1 MVELAALYYQ
11 KQQLLSTDYI
21 QQEMEAEINVSSQS
35 WMSSRSSLVLNIY
48 KLTLTIKQSKAGEVL
63 MTLTNSSDPSGV
75 CEK

>member
-35 WMSSRSSLVLNIY
+35 
-48 KLTLTIKQSKAGEVL
+48 
-63 MTLTNSSDPSGV
+63 
-75 CEK
+75 

>member
-48 KLTLTIKQSKAGEVL
+48 KLTFTIKRSRAGEVL
-63 MTLTNSSDPSGV
+63 VILTNSSDQSGV

>member
-48 KLTLTIKQSKAGEVL
+48 KLTFTIKRSRAGEVL
-63 MTLTNSSDPSGV
+63 VTLTN
-75 CEK
+75 